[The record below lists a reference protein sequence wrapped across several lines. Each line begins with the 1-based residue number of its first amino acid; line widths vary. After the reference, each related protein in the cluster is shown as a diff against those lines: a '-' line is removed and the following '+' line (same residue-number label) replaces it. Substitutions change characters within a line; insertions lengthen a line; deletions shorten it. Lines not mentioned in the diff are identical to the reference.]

1 MDEGSLSLPPFT
13 GYDEKSLR
21 DYHLALRGNSLN
33 PMIDAAT
40 PLLGMV
46 MRLSTMNSQTMPE
59 HLFAQVVTDVQAVE
73 QLLQEQ
79 GYEPGVIIS
88 FRYILCT
95 FIDEAALGN
104 GWSNKNEW
112 IKQSLLVHFH
122 NEAWG
127 GEKVFILLERLIR
140 EPKRY
145 QDLLEFLWLCFSLG
159 FRGRYKVAAQEQGEF
174 EQIYRRLYH
183 VLHKLRGNAPF
194 PLLHQDKKT
203 QGGRYQLISRLTIK
217 HIFLWWRCRAGVV
230 LPVLSVAAGQPDA
243 GHPVPAKQITSIRT
257 FMIQID
263 LPTLVKRLNLF
274 SRQALE
280 MAASE
285 CMSQQAAEITVSH
298 VLIQMLAMPRSDLR
312 VITRQGDIG
321 MEELRQALTVENY
334 TTARSADSYPAFSPM
349 LVEWLK
355 EGWLLASA
363 EMQHSE
369 LRGGVLLLALLH
381 SPLRYIPPAA
391 AQLLTG
397 INRDRLQQ
405 DFVQWTQESAES
417 VVPDAD
423 CKGAGALTDVAD
435 SLLARYAKNMTEDA
449 RNDRLDPVL
458 CRDHEIDLM
467 IDILCRRRKNNPVVV
482 GEAGVGKSAL
492 IEGLA
497 LRIVAGQ
504 VPDKLK
510 NTDIMTLDLGALQA
524 GASVKGEFE
533 KRFKG
538 LMAEVISSPVPVILF
553 IDEAHTLIGAG
564 NQQGGLDISNLLKP
578 ALARGELKTI
588 AATTWSEYKKY
599 FEKDAALSRRFQL
612 VKVSEPNAA
621 EATIILRGLSAVY
634 EQSHGVLIDDDALQA
649 AATLSE
655 RYLSGRQLPDK
666 AIDVLDTACAR
677 VAINLSSPPKQIS
690 ALTTLSHQ
698 QEAEIRQLER
708 ELRIGLRT
716 NTSRMTEVLVQYD
729 ETLTALDEL
738 EAAWH
743 QQQTLV
749 QEIIALRQ
757 QLLGMAEDDAASL
770 PHVDAVED
778 TPPESEQDNT
788 GAEPADEAGS
798 EQPEETAETVSPV
811 QRLAHLTAELDAL
824 HNDRLLVSPHVDKKQ
839 IAAVIA
845 EWTGVPLNR
854 LSQNEMS
861 VITDLPKWLGDT
873 IKGQDLAIASLHK
886 HLLTARADLRRPGR
900 PLGAFLLAGPSGV
913 GKTETVLQ
921 LAELLYGGR
930 QYLTTINMSEFQEKH
945 TVSRLIGSPPGYVG
959 YGEGGVLTEAIR
971 QKPYSVV
978 LLDEVEK
985 AHPDVLNL
993 FYQAFDKGEMADGE
1007 GRLIDCKNIVF
1018 FLTSNLGYQ
1027 VIVEH
1032 ADDPETMQ
1040 EVLYPV
1046 LADFFKPALLARME
1060 VVPYLPLSKETL
1072 ATIIAGKLARLDN
1085 VLRSRFGAEVI
1096 IEPEVTDEIMSRVTR
1111 AENGARMLESVIDG
1125 NMLPPLSLLLLQK
1138 MAANTAV
1145 ARIRLSAVDGAFTAD
1160 VEDAQND
1167 ESVTKDETVL

>member
-1 MDEGSLSLPPFT
+1 
-13 GYDEKSLR
+13 
-21 DYHLALRGNSLN
+21 
-33 PMIDAAT
+33 
-40 PLLGMV
+40 
-46 MRLSTMNSQTMPE
+46 
-59 HLFAQVVTDVQAVE
+59 
-73 QLLQEQ
+73 
-79 GYEPGVIIS
+79 
-88 FRYILCT
+88 
-95 FIDEAALGN
+95 
-104 GWSNKNEW
+104 
-112 IKQSLLVHFH
+112 
-122 NEAWG
+122 
-127 GEKVFILLERLIR
+127 
-140 EPKRY
+140 
-145 QDLLEFLWLCFSLG
+145 
-159 FRGRYKVAAQEQGEF
+159 
-174 EQIYRRLYH
+174 
-183 VLHKLRGNAPF
+183 
-194 PLLHQDKKT
+194 
-203 QGGRYQLISRLTIK
+203 
-217 HIFLWWRCRAGVV
+217 
-230 LPVLSVAAGQPDA
+230 
-243 GHPVPAKQITSIRT
+243 
-257 FMIQID
+257 MIQID

-274 SRQALE
+274 SRQSLE

-298 VLIQMLAMPRSDLR
+298 VLMQMLAMPRSDLR
-312 VITRQGDIG
+312 VITRQSDIG
-321 MEELRQALTVENY
+321 MEELRQALTVEKY
-334 TTARSADSYPAFSPM
+334 PTARSADSYPAFSPM

-355 EGWLLASA
+355 ESWLLASA

-391 AQLLTG
+391 ARLLTG

-405 DFVQWTQESAES
+405 DFAQWTLESAES
-417 VVPDAD
+417 VVPDAEG
-423 CKGAGALTDVAD
+423 KGAGTLTDAAD
-435 SLLARYAKNMTEDA
+435 SLLARYAKNMTADA
-449 RNDRLDPVL
+449 RNGGLDPVL

-497 LRIVAGQ
+497 LRIVADQ

-538 LMAEVISSPVPVILF
+538 LMAEVISSPVPIILF

-677 VAINLSSPPKQIS
+677 VAINLSSPPKRIS

-698 QEAEIRQLER
+698 QEAEIRQLKR

-716 NTSRMTEVLVQYD
+716 DTSRMTGVLEQYD

-743 QQQTLV
+743 QQQVLV
-749 QEIIALRQ
+749 REIIALRQ
-757 QLLGMAEDDAASL
+757 QLLGVAEDDAASL
-770 PHVDAVED
+770 SDTDTVED
-778 TPPESEQDNT
+778 TPSESEQDNI
-788 GAEPADEAGS
+788 GVAPADEAGS
-798 EQPEETAETVSPV
+798 AQPEDTAETVSPV
-811 QRLAHLTAELDAL
+811 QRLAQLTAQLDAL
-824 HNDRLLVSPHVDKKQ
+824 HNDQLLVSPHVDKKQ

-861 VITDLPKWLGDT
+861 VITDLPVWLGDT

-1040 EVLYPV
+1040 EALYPV

-1072 ATIIAGKLARLDN
+1072 VTIIAGKLARLDN
-1085 VLRSRFGAEVI
+1085 VLRSRFAAEVI
-1096 IEPEVTDEIMSRVTR
+1096 IEPEVTNEIMSRVTR

-1125 NMLPPLSLLLLQK
+1125 DMLPPLSLLLLQK
-1138 MAANTAV
+1138 MAANTAI
-1145 ARIRLSAVDGAFTAD
+1145 ARIRLSATDGAFTAD
-1160 VEDAQND
+1160 VEDARDD
-1167 ESVTKDETVL
+1167 ESVTEDDAVL